1 MTQGTRILRDSPERL
16 RSLFAE
22 RWFALATNFAA
33 LVLLVFSAFQWQQRM
48 EVLNKAS
55 APPEETGV
63 QNITTPAYDLQV
75 VLDAMLFGR
84 TEGDG
89 QPAQLLPF
97 SSLNLVLNGVM
108 ATHTGGSALVAVK
121 GQPQQAFGV
130 GDEVLPGVVLS
141 AVLQDRILLKRG
153 GMLEGLLLEGAADA
167 LLFSVGVVP
176 VQDALVPSQPRVQ
189 SQSRDNGAT
198 RFVVSRETLRSQVQS
213 PQELLSQAVVV
224 PNSGGGFALQEIESG
239 SLIEQLGLRAGDVI
253 LSANGQALRSTDD
266 IMRAYQGSQG
276 LNQIKLEVSREGR
289 RVQHLY
295 DIR

>member
-1 MTQGTRILRDSPERL
+1 P
-16 RSLFAE
+16 
-22 RWFALATNFAA
+22 
-33 LVLLVFSAFQWQQRM
+33 
-48 EVLNKAS
+48 
-55 APPEETGV
+55 
-63 QNITTPAYDLQV
+63 TPAYDLQV

-89 QPAQLLPF
+89 QPVQTLPF

-141 AVLQDRILLKRG
+141 AVLQDRVLLKRG
-153 GMLEGLLLEGAADA
+153 GTLESLLLEGAADE
-167 LLFSVGVVP
+167 LLFSVGVTP
-176 VQDALVPSQPRVQ
+176 VQSTLVQ
-189 SQSRDNGAT
+189 SPPRNSGAT
-198 RFVVSRETLRSQVQS
+198 RFVLSRETLRSQVQS

-253 LSANGQALRSTDD
+253 LNVNGQALRSTDD
-266 IMRAYQGSQG
+266 IMRAYQGLQG
-276 LNQIKLEVSREGR
+276 MNEVMLDVARDGR